1 MHGPCASFPRCSST
15 MQYHIAKRNLAALP
29 IPENHGACG
38 KASRPSPL
46 TTADLGGCVFYYF
59 SWGLLQPS

>member
-1 MHGPCASFPRCSST
+1 MHGPCASFPICSST

-29 IPENHGACG
+29 IPESHGACG

-46 TTADLGGCVFYYF
+46 TTADLGG
-59 SWGLLQPS
+59 